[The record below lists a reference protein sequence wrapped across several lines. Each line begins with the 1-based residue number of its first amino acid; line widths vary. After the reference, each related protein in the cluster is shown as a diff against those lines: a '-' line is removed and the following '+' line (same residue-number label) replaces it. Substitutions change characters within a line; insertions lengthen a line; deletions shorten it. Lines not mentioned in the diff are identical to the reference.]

1 MVGGG
6 EEVERGTGSGGS
18 EMYKTQRE
26 RKTERERETERET
39 ETETETERQRFMLSH
54 GVPDSKY
61 TLRRQ

>member
-26 RKTERERETERET
+26 RKKDRDVC
-39 ETETETERQRFMLSH
+39 SH
-54 GVPDSKY
+54 TGFQILNIPLEDNNI
-61 TLRRQ
+61 